1 MMIFN
6 NRTLDYFFMPIK
18 KKTFQDTFHSSCIVF
33 YMAAATIYLASP
45 LLDICAVTNSTPI
58 DSSAKGPVEDVSLFH
73 LTLS

>member
-18 KKTFQDTFHSSCIVF
+18 KKAFQDTFHSSCIVF

-45 LLDICAVTNSTPI
+45 LLDICAVSNSTPI